1 MVSLKSYMDT
11 IRICST
17 DKDKKMKIFQKG
29 FNYSQDG
36 DGNRLVYHLQ
46 GCNMNCP
53 WCANPEG
60 LAKDGVIV
68 ADEEWILE
76 SICPHGAIQKTEV
89 DRAKCEICT
98 EKDCITK
105 HDTKGMYLSCKD
117 VSVQEIEEE
126 ILANEMMFYDGGGVT
141 FTGGEATLQ
150 FEELKEVLQFAKEN
164 GIHTAI
170 ETNGSHK
177 RLAELFPLVD
187 QLIMDCKL
195 ANAKK
200 HRDYTGIDGEIIL
213 SQIERAAKEH
223 HNLHVRVP
231 LIGEVNNSE
240 QDLNE
245 FIAFFEKIKG
255 ENVTFEILLYHEFG
269 KKKWKQCGM
278 EYQMTDRAYV
288 DPKVRE
294 DFKQRIL
301 GIGAKYKH
309 T

>member
-1 MVSLKSYMDT
+1 
-11 IRICST
+11 
-17 DKDKKMKIFQKG
+17 MKIFQKG

-46 GCNMNCP
+46 GCNMHCP

-60 LAKDGVIV
+60 MDIHGVMV

-76 SICPHGAIQKTEV
+76 SICPHGAIRETEV
-89 DRAKCEICT
+89 DRTICRQCEKK
-98 EKDCITK
+98 ECITC
-105 HDTKGMYLSCKD
+105 HDTKGMYLSYKES
-117 VSVQEIEEE
+117 SVEEIKEE

-150 FEELKEVLQFAKEN
+150 FEELLEVLKFCKEK

-177 RLAELFPLVD
+177 RLPELFPYID

-195 ANAKK
+195 VCEEKHLKYMGVSAKTVLENIRK
-200 HRDYTGIDGEIIL
+200 
-213 SQIERAAKEH
+213 AAKEH
-223 HNLHVRVP
+223 RKLHVRVP
-231 LIGEVNNSE
+231 LVGGVNDSV
-240 QDLNE
+240 DDRVDFLK
-245 FIAFFEKIKG
+245 FFKEIQG

-269 KKKWKQCGM
+269 KKKWKQCGYD
-278 EYQMTDRAYV
+278 YQMDEKAHV
-288 DPKVRE
+288 DPEVRE
-294 DFKQRIL
+294 AFKSEIISL
-301 GIGAKYKH
+301 GGKYKH